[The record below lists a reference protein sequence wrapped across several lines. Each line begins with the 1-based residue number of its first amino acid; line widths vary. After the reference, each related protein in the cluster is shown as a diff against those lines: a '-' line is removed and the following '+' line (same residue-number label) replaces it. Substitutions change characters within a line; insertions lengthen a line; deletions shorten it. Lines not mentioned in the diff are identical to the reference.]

1 MPLKLKSNWT
11 LQEVTYTVCESI
23 LKLKFYQSLMEEDY
37 LIFYIEGVILY
48 LSAFIYIREMKY
60 ARRKGY

>member
-1 MPLKLKSNWT
+1 
-11 LQEVTYTVCESI
+11 
-23 LKLKFYQSLMEEDY
+23 MEEDY